1 LFDYTHFDFY
11 SFLLWTSQN
20 KQRQLTVESI
30 DRLNSYV
37 AWYRHAATGCGSVW
51 SRYSYSGGSET
62 LFFDAGHGCLQRLRQ
77 LNVSYDQIA
86 ALFLTH
92 LHSDHVVGLPD
103 LWLTGWLVSQRS
115 NPMNIYGPTGTNPM
129 VSNLEKPLHLISKS
143 VLQTIKSQGK
153 AANF

>member
-1 LFDYTHFDFY
+1 
-11 SFLLWTSQN
+11 
-20 KQRQLTVESI
+20 
-30 DRLNSYV
+30 
-37 AWYRHAATGCGSVW
+37 
-51 SRYSYSGGSET
+51 
-62 LFFDAGHGCLQRLRQ
+62 LQRLRQ